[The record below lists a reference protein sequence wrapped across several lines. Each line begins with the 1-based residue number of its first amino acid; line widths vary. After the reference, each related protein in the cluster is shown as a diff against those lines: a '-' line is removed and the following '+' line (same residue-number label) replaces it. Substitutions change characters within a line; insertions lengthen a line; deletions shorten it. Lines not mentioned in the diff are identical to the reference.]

1 MRCGQVWRHVQLM
14 TTDADASSA
23 DRRGQTK
30 EAIDRLLA
38 RRQEVLVHYERVA
51 GIQPYEN
58 DPPGA
63 DLLKRFSQLLM
74 DYIALGHFGLYQ
86 RITEGSERRSNVLNV
101 AEEIY
106 PHIAITTEKALDF
119 NDAYDQAD
127 KSAPLEALRERLSAL
142 GEVLAHRIEM
152 EDRLI
157 AAMLTPKNGA

>member
-1 MRCGQVWRHVQLM
+1 MRHGQVWRHTQLM
-14 TTDADASSA
+14 TTHADAAPA
-23 DRRGQTK
+23 DRRGETK
-30 EAIDRLLA
+30 DSIGRLLE

-58 DPPGA
+58 DPPDP
-63 DLLKRFSQLLM
+63 DLLKKFSQLLM

-86 RITEGSERRSNVLNV
+86 RITEGSERRSNVLSV

-106 PHIAITTEKALDF
+106 PHIAVTTEKALDF

-127 KSAPLEALRERLSAL
+127 KSAPFDALCERLSAL

-157 AAMLTPKNGA
+157 AALLTPANGA

>member
-1 MRCGQVWRHVQLM
+1 M
-14 TTDADASSA
+14 TTHADAAPA
-23 DRRGQTK
+23 DRRGETK
-30 EAIDRLLA
+30 DAIGRLLA

-58 DPPGA
+58 DPPDP
-63 DLLKRFSQLLM
+63 DLLKKFSQLLM

-86 RITEGSERRSNVLNV
+86 RITEGSERRSNVLKV

-106 PHIAITTEKALDF
+106 PHIAVTTEKALDF

-127 KSAPLEALRERLSAL
+127 KSAPFEAISERLSTL

-157 AAMLTPKNGA
+157 AAMLASRNGA

>member
-1 MRCGQVWRHVQLM
+1 MRCSQVWRHAQLM
-14 TTDADASSA
+14 TTHADAKPE
-23 DRRGQTK
+23 DRRGQTR
-30 EAIDRLLA
+30 EAIDRLLS

-86 RITEGSERRSNVLNV
+86 RITEGSERRSKVLNV

-106 PHIAITTEKALDF
+106 PHIAVTTEKALDF

-127 KSAPLEALRERLSAL
+127 KSAPFDALCERLSAL

-157 AAMLTPKNGA
+157 AALLAPANGA

>member
-1 MRCGQVWRHVQLM
+1 M
-14 TTDADASSA
+14 TTDADAGPA

-30 EAIDRLLA
+30 ESIDRLLA
-38 RRQEVLVHYERVA
+38 RRQQVLVHYERVA
-51 GIQPYEN
+51 GVQPYED
-58 DPPGA
+58 DPPDA
-63 DLLKRFSQLLM
+63 DLLKKFSQLLM

-86 RITEGSERRSNVLNV
+86 RITEGSERRSKVLNV

-106 PHIAITTEKALDF
+106 PHIALTTEKALDF

-127 KSAPLEALRERLSAL
+127 KSAPFEALSERLSAL

-157 AAMLTPKNGA
+157 AAMLAPKNGA